1 MDKAHKKAYL
11 ELHIAVFLFGFT
23 AILGDLIQLPAI
35 SIVWWRVLLTS
46 ISLVFLIKLG
56 SLFNS
61 LTRRQIF
68 MFLGIGFIVGLHWLC
83 FYGAI
88 KYANA
93 SIALIC
99 MATTSLFTS
108 FIEPFILK
116 KKLFWLEIA
125 LGFVIIPAMIL
136 IVQST
141 EWSMLPGIWIGL
153 LAAFLAALFAVLNKK
168 NIALAAP
175 MDITFLEITG
185 AWLLMSVILP
195 FYLKHA
201 DQALFLPRGMDWV
214 YLIIMVLLCTSLAYY
229 LALRSLHYL
238 SAFASNLVINLEPVY
253 GIFLAIIILK
263 DHKDLSLNFYIGVSI
278 IIAAVFIYPLAKKKF
293 KPKI

>member
-46 ISLVFLIKLG
+46 ISLVFFIKIG

-108 FIEPFILK
+108 FIEPFVLK

-195 FYLKHA
+195 FYLKQA
-201 DQALFLPRGMDWV
+201 DQALFMP
-214 YLIIMVLLCTSLAYY
+214 
-229 LALRSLHYL
+229 
-238 SAFASNLVINLEPVY
+238 
-253 GIFLAIIILK
+253 
-263 DHKDLSLNFYIGVSI
+263 
-278 IIAAVFIYPLAKKKF
+278 
-293 KPKI
+293 